1 MSLKVILSL
10 MLIIELLAIFSV
22 ILAGLVIII
31 MDFWEK
37 FL

>member
-1 MSLKVILSL
+1 MSFKEIILL

-31 MDFWEK
+31 MDLWEK